1 MLNLVIYL
9 EKLFFIDREV
19 WKIRLVFIYY
29 DHFGGKHSLF
39 PMVQILFIDVYSC
52 FLRVSFKG
60 YLRFKTITSENV
72 LSEAQVKNFLIS

>member
-19 WKIRLVFIYY
+19 WKIRLVFIDY

-39 PMVQILFIDVYSC
+39 SNGPNFVY
-52 FLRVSFKG
+52 
-60 YLRFKTITSENV
+60 
-72 LSEAQVKNFLIS
+72 